1 MKALIAAALL
11 VAGCSKKKEDA
22 PAPPP
27 APVEKPLDIC
37 AAASAALAQTTC
49 SGSDAP
55 DVGKAKRTFDGF
67 IDATKKATDSSS
79 SQFQIMCAQMLGALE
94 KDLAKGGCKVALAAA
109 DRESITKTLD
119 AYYAQRTQVTKTG
132 DAATDAALA
141 KVVEIRDAMCSCS
154 SMMCLET
161 VDKRLDEITPLPSSA
176 TAAAKDTGGK
186 LMDDIGRCEAKI
198 RSANGL

>member
-1 MKALIAAALL
+1 MKALIVAALL
-11 VAGCSKKKEDA
+11 VACSKKKEDA

-27 APVEKPLDIC
+27 PVEKALDIC
-37 AAASAALAQTTC
+37 GAASAALEKTTC

-94 KDLAKGGCKVALAAA
+94 KDLAKGGCKVALAPTE
-109 DRESITKTLD
+109 REAITRTLD
-119 AYYAQRTQVTKTG
+119 AYYAQRTQVLKTG

-154 SMMCLET
+154 TMMCLET
-161 VDKRLDEITPLPSSA
+161 VDKRLDEITALPASA
-176 TAAAKDTGGK
+176 TPAIRENGSK
-186 LMDDIGRCEAKI
+186 LIDDIGRCEAKI
-198 RSANGL
+198 RAANGL